1 VGAALGWIVCGWLGA
16 YASLGFSFSSI
27 AAEKKVMNFV
37 TAAPL
42 DSDLAKLT
50 TMVLTEAFKRLG
62 YGYTIVSG

>member
-1 VGAALGWIVCGWLGA
+1 MIIHLRNIITISIFFF
-16 YASLGFSFSSI
+16 ASLGFSFSSI

-42 DSDLAKLT
+42 DSDIAKLT